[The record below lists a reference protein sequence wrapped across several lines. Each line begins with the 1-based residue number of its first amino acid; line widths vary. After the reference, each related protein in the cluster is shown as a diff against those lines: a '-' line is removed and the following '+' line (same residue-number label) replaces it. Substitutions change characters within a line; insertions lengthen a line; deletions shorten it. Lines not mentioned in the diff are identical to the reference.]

1 LVQTYQKRE
10 KYTKWTQTLQNSNTL
25 YQTIRKYTKLP
36 QNTPTF
42 FHSKALQ
49 NRPKLGFLVLKI
61 NHLATMILG
70 PLFVSGFCPL
80 VFRWIRVLGSISRIS
95 VSVVIY
101 IKIAKKIILEF
112 GIQFRPKIHSII
124 YSCEQNYWNLSQ
136 QYVKEQKTIYLGI
149 WNVRK

>member
-1 LVQTYQKRE
+1 
-10 KYTKWTQTLQNSNTL
+10 
-25 YQTIRKYTKLP
+25 
-36 QNTPTF
+36 
-42 FHSKALQ
+42 
-49 NRPKLGFLVLKI
+49 
-61 NHLATMILG
+61 MILG
-70 PLFVSGFCPL
+70 PLFVFGFCPL